1 MKNKSN
7 KVCYL
12 FTQNYP
18 YGFSEVFVEREIEY
32 LCNYFE
38 KVYVFPYERSEGQGR
53 LMPSNA
59 DCIFFDDLFLSNKQK
74 VLLVLRN
81 IYFLFLLISSEF
93 LHHPIITSKKFRE
106 RVSEYLVFF
115 RKKEELEKFINNNRS
130 SESIFYSYWFD
141 RWTSVIAMLKN
152 RGSFITRTHAFDL
165 YEEDNLDGIIPNRQF
180 QIRRISR
187 VYAVSKAGSDYLKKL
202 YPRYSQKF
210 TYSYLG
216 TVDHNFINPLPSE
229 AMTFKIISSGLIQE
243 RKRHFLML
251 DVLERLPENYSWVH
265 FGGGSDLETLKSK
278 AASMGLKER
287 VDLKGFVTNEDF
299 FVYLSETPVLLFISL
314 SKNEGLP
321 YSMMEA
327 ISFGIPLLSTDVG
340 GCSEI
345 CNSSTGLIIPKDFNL
360 EEVVENI
367 YRIERSHLN
376 SLSGRKQIKNFWDN
390 NFKANKNYFE
400 FYNEISKC

>member
-1 MKNKSN
+1 
-7 KVCYL
+7 
-12 FTQNYP
+12 
-18 YGFSEVFVEREIEY
+18 
-32 LCNYFE
+32 
-38 KVYVFPYERSEGQGR
+38 
-53 LMPSNA
+53 
-59 DCIFFDDLFLSNKQK
+59 
-74 VLLVLRN
+74 
-81 IYFLFLLISSEF
+81 
-93 LHHPIITSKKFRE
+93 
-106 RVSEYLVFF
+106 
-115 RKKEELEKFINNNRS
+115 
-130 SESIFYSYWFD
+130 
-141 RWTSVIAMLKN
+141 
-152 RGSFITRTHAFDL
+152 
-165 YEEDNLDGIIPNRQF
+165 
-180 QIRRISR
+180 
-187 VYAVSKAGSDYLKKL
+187 
-202 YPRYSQKF
+202 
-210 TYSYLG
+210 
-216 TVDHNFINPLPSE
+216 
-229 AMTFKIISSGLIQE
+229 
-243 RKRHFLML
+243 ML